1 MPRCFAVKVFFR
13 NTARETEVGVVSLTG
28 QLWPQGSTT
37 TPFYEKVYN
46 VLVTLEKKIRDKTTF
61 KFTSKAIYFSET
73 VASPLLHPF
82 WRAFTGPALDI
93 KTHWPLVRDSI
104 TENYNS
110 DVAWLITLKG
120 IKVRDSLRSWG
131 YIASDACAYCKR
143 KETIDH
149 CFLNCKRAMGVWS
162 PFSPT
167 LSALLATPFS
177 VNVKTGFFHLWP
189 SVGDRVDRLARF
201 IIKTVLYSIWS
212 FRNKTTFYNRTDM
225 SGLLYGTSGTTLP
238 CACELIIC
246 ASLRIILRLCETT
259 PVFVK
264 FQVPNLKLL

>member
-1 MPRCFAVKVFFR
+1 MNRKVKPCSFSLLCLSLTSLMPRCFALKVFFR

-28 QLWPQGSTT
+28 QLWPQVSTT

-61 KFTSKAIYFSET
+61 KFTSKEIYLKLLSET

-104 TENYNS
+104 TENYKS

-120 IKVRDSLRSWG
+120 IKVCDSLRLWG

-143 KETIDH
+143 KEMIDH
-149 CFLNCKRAMGVWS
+149 CFLNCKRAGGCGL
-162 PFSPT
+162 
-167 LSALLATPFS
+167 LSAPPSLPYWP
-177 VNVKTGFFHLWP
+177 HLFQLMLRP
-189 SVGDRVDRLARF
+189 L
-201 IIKTVLYSIWS
+201 S
-212 FRNKTTFYNRTDM
+212 FTYGPQWVI
-225 SGLLYGTSGTTLP
+225 GL
-238 CACELIIC
+238 ID
-246 ASLRIILRLCETT
+246 
-259 PVFVK
+259 
-264 FQVPNLKLL
+264 